1 MKRRALL
8 AAVGSSTVALS
19 GCLVGLDPL
28 NYGDS
33 KKPDPCTVD
42 RRAPVDPGGQMEPRE
57 LPERPEERTDET
69 VESYLRAYESAYRQ
83 HLILSENTTAYGHS
97 ESLESIREV
106 ERGYRVEMR
115 TNFYYEEDTDR
126 GEVHTDSPY
135 FRVHY
140 LLADD
145 RLLRAAGER
154 HDAEPTLEDAKTME
168 CW

>member
-19 GCLVGLDPL
+19 GCLVGVDPL

-33 KKPDPCTVD
+33 ETPEPCTVD
-42 RRAPVDPGGQMEPRE
+42 RTDPVEPSSEMEPRE
-57 LPERPEERTDET
+57 LPERPEELNDET

-83 HLILSENTTAYGHS
+83 HLILSEDTTAYGHS
-97 ESLESIREV
+97 ESFESVREV
-106 ERGYRVEMR
+106 EGGYRVEMR

-126 GEVHTDSPY
+126 GKVHADSPY
-135 FRVHY
+135 FRVRY
-140 LLADD
+140 LITDD
-145 RLLRAAGER
+145 RLLRAVGEG
-154 HDAEPTLEDAKTME
+154 HDAEPTLEDAETME